1 MYNFILD
8 SEKKV
13 KDKLEMLQSISDIQI
28 ATKLLE
34 DVSKSDN
41 VIDDHYQ
48 KLKCTITPIANNVGF
63 LFIFIKFCSSIN
75 NSFIECLFKK
85 LRAYNYVIF

>member
-48 KLKCTITPIANNVGF
+48 KLKCTMVPVANNVAFYNFF
-63 LFIFIKFCSSIN
+63 LKNFFYHI
-75 NSFIECLFKK
+75 
-85 LRAYNYVIF
+85 

>member
-41 VIDDHYQ
+41 VVDDHYQ
-48 KLKCTITPIANNVGF
+48 KLKCTMVPVANNVT
-63 LFIFIKFCSSIN
+63 LFSIFF
-75 NSFIECLFKK
+75 F
-85 LRAYNYVIF
+85 

>member
-13 KDKLEMLQSISDIQI
+13 KDKLEMLQSIADIQI

-34 DVSKSDN
+34 DVSKSEN
-41 VIDDHYQ
+41 LLDDHYQ
-48 KLKCTITPIANNVGF
+48 KLKCTIDPISPSV
-63 LFIFIKFCSSIN
+63 IFIIWKSNSI
-75 NSFIECLFKK
+75 SIILF
-85 LRAYNYVIF
+85 LR

>member
-1 MYNFILD
+1 M
-8 SEKKV
+8 

-41 VIDDHYQ
+41 MIDDHYQ
-48 KLKCTITPIANNVGF
+48 KLKCTVEPVAKTVN
-63 LFIFIKFCSSIN
+63 FI
-75 NSFIECLFKK
+75 
-85 LRAYNYVIF
+85 